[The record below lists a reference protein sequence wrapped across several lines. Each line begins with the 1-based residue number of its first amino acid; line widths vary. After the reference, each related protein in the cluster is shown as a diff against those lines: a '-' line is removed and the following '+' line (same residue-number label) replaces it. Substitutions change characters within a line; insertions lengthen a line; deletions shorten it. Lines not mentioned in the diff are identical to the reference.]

1 MFPTSN
7 QVLLSLACA
16 SFALGAVAADHGQ
29 SIQIPMKD
37 KGWLWD
43 SDIVLEA
50 TLYKPQGEGPFPV
63 VIFNHGS
70 TGGDEDYAKQTVNPW
85 GFGKYLNDKNIAL
98 VIPMRRGRGGSEG
111 SYKEQYTC
119 STDGISEGIEYATE
133 SLDASYQFIL
143 DQPWVDKE
151 KVMLAGNS
159 RGGILSL
166 KFASEHPGAFTGVMN
181 FAGGWVD
188 DSCVAGGVSPNV
200 PIFENAAR
208 KLSIPTLFI
217 YGRNDPFYS
226 DESIKT
232 YAMSYEN
239 AGGNMDFELYQL
251 GSGASGH
258 DVFYRYYHLWSG
270 VADQYLIETKMDV
283 TR

>member
-1 MFPTSN
+1 MFTN
-7 QVLLSLACA
+7 RLFVLGLACLSL
-16 SFALGAVAADHGQ
+16 SSGVIAADYGQ

-37 KGWLWD
+37 KGLLWD
-43 SDIVLEA
+43 SDIALEA
-50 TLYKPQGEGPFPV
+50 TLYKPQGKGPFPI

-70 TGGDEDYAKQTVNPW
+70 TGGDKEYAKQTVNPW

-119 STDGISEGIEYATE
+119 EDNGIGEGIEYATE
-133 SLDASYQFIL
+133 SLDTSYQFIL
-143 DQPWVDKE
+143 SQPWVDKE

-166 KFASEHPGAFTGVMN
+166 KYASEHPDTFVGVIN

-188 DSCVAGGVSPNV
+188 DSCTKQGVSPNV
-200 PIFENAAR
+200 SIFKEAASQ
-208 KLSIPTLFI
+208 LDTPTLFI

-232 YAMSYEN
+232 FAESYES
-239 AGGNMDFELYQL
+239 AGGKIDFNFYQL
-251 GSGASGH
+251 GNGASGH
-258 DVFYRYYHLWSG
+258 DIFYKYYYLWSE
-270 VADQYLIETKMDV
+270 VVDQYLVETGMVV